1 MPNILHN
8 NDSSGWD
15 VQCCSPTSVGGGVLA
30 DVCAREEADEW
41 EMARW
46 WQAASA
52 NPTAKLDSKGEHGPW
67 ADPAV
72 DPILPFMHSS
82 TESE

>member
-1 MPNILHN
+1 M
-8 NDSSGWD
+8 
-15 VQCCSPTSVGGGVLA
+15 LA

-52 NPTAKLDSKGEHGPW
+52 NPTAKLDSKGEHGP
-67 ADPAV
+67 
-72 DPILPFMHSS
+72 
-82 TESE
+82 